1 MNIVEQNNK
10 YFATS
15 LNKGVNYHYKEKNN
29 NIILDLSVRSPF
41 EEEPSIPVD
50 TRTASNRTEKFIDNV
65 KDQRFLV
72 FMREAKEYF
81 SGKELKA
88 TEIENPIIRARL
100 EAELNFK
107 IAVEKSG
114 IDLKDINTSNDINK
128 KDIDINYLSNEKNS
142 NFDENGEIKVPIE
155 RLFIKFEFKK

>member
-1 MNIVEQNNK
+1 MNIVEQTNK
-10 YFATS
+10 DFATY

-65 KDQRFLV
+65 KNQRFIV

-81 SGKELKA
+81 SGKELKS
-88 TEIENPIIRARL
+88 TEI
-100 EAELNFK
+100 F
-107 IAVEKSG
+107 
-114 IDLKDINTSNDINK
+114 
-128 KDIDINYLSNEKNS
+128 
-142 NFDENGEIKVPIE
+142 
-155 RLFIKFEFKK
+155 